1 MSGALVAKL
10 EVGDLVRLRG
20 REWTIEATPQNSDVD
35 SLRAFDLAC
44 IDDDAQG
51 ERLRVVLEAE
61 LDFRRVEDNLW
72 QQIGRSGTD
81 DPDVFAAHLRAVTW
95 RSATAADRNLFQAPF
110 RAGIRLD
117 PYQLLPL
124 AKALRLPRVNLLI
137 ADDVGLGKTV
147 EAGLVLREMLLR
159 RRVDYVLV
167 SSPAAMTAQWQDE
180 LAQKFG
186 LSFTII
192 DRDYLAAVRRNY
204 GFSANPWA
212 VGSRFTI
219 SHNLLADETYSDGLV
234 QLFGPFR
241 PRAMFILDE
250 AHHAAPASGIA
261 YATDSQFTVAVR
273 ILADR
278 FEHRLFLS
286 ATPHNGHSN
295 SFSSLLEILDPQRF
309 TRGVPVEP
317 EDLEPVMVRRLKSD
331 LLKLRVS
338 KFPIRDVKPIV
349 LSDLPEDTPELV
361 LSGLLDDYATWC
373 EEGLHGTSLGKARFV
388 MSGLQQRLLSSIP
401 AFARSLRRHLETLK
415 RHRDRAERAASDGA
429 AALMAEAS
437 DDQDFSEEADE
448 ESLLKLVQEQE
459 DDVAEAATASIMSS
473 LQSFDGAISRV
484 EKMLEIAR
492 NHERKPDARVRWL
505 IDWINEHMLAAP
517 GRWNERRVIIFT
529 QWEDTRIRLE
539 KRLKEEFGETDRG
552 EQRIATFTGI
562 TRQDRREQVKLA
574 FKADPAKE
582 PLRILLCTD
591 AAREGINLQTRCSD
605 LIHFDLPWNPS
616 RLEQRNGRIDR
627 KLQPAETVT
636 CRYFVYAQRPE
647 DVVLEALVRKTETIS
662 SQLGSAGQVL
672 GERIHQKLAAG
683 GITRRTAT
691 ALARDIDAEDGGAS
705 VGRARRDMTD
715 EPEKRLERL
724 SREVK
729 MLAGETE
736 QARKRVGI
744 EPEDLKSVVAT
755 ALARDGVP
763 LAPATDLHVDDAFR
777 IDPSLPI
784 FARDS
789 SWRDLFD
796 ELREGRPPIR
806 RRQLA
811 EWRAKKPVRA
821 IAFHPVI
828 LPDGRDADG
837 VVHVHPEH
845 RLLRRLLS
853 RFVSH
858 GFQAGLNRA
867 AVIYGP
873 GAQARVVLVGRLAL
887 FGPAAARLHEEIL
900 PVTALWSETAR
911 LGQRLRAF
919 GERGQLITMK
929 ELEDALKTAAVPP
942 RDIVDN
948 LLAGVHKD
956 LSELRPALEERARA
970 AAEEAKKDL
979 AEIASRES
987 AALKDLLTAQHD
999 RIRKAAAG
1007 KDSDQLE
1014 LDLSDPVERRQRAA
1028 DRRHWQ
1034 KRLEDLER
1042 ELIEEPKRV
1051 AESYTVR
1058 AQRLEPVGIVYLWPR
1073 PS

>member
-1 MSGALVAKL
+1 MSKDLVANL

-20 REWTIEATPQNSDVD
+20 REWTIESTPQNASSDGP
-35 SLRAFDLAC
+35 LAFDLAC

-51 ERLRVVLEAE
+51 EQLRVVLEAE
-61 LDFRRVEDNLW
+61 LDLRRVEDDLW
-72 QQIGRSGTD
+72 QQIGRSGSD
-81 DPDVFAAHLRAVTW
+81 DPDVFGAHLRAVTW

-159 RRVDYVLV
+159 RRVDYIVI

-186 LSFTII
+186 LGFTII

-212 VGSRFTI
+212 VGSRFII
-219 SHNLLADETYSDGLV
+219 SHNLLADETYSDGLAE
-234 QLFGPFR
+234 LLRPFR
-241 PRAMFILDE
+241 PRAMLILDE
-250 AHHAAPASGIA
+250 AHHAAPAGGIA
-261 YATDSQFTVAVR
+261 YATDSDFTVAVR
-273 ILADR
+273 TLAEL

-317 EDLEPVMVRRLKSD
+317 AALEPVMVRRLKSD
-331 LLKLRVS
+331 LLKLGVS
-338 KFPIRDVKPIV
+338 KFPLRVVEPIV
-349 LSDLPEDTPELV
+349 LRDLPADTPELV
-361 LSGLLDDYATWC
+361 LSDLLDKYATWC
-373 EEGLHGTSLGKARFV
+373 EQGLHGTALGKARFV
-388 MSGLQQRLLSSIP
+388 MSGLQQRQLSSIP
-401 AFARSLRRHLETLK
+401 AFYRSLRKHMETLK
-415 RHRDRAERAASDGA
+415 RHRDQAERAASEGA
-429 AALMAEAS
+429 AALLAQS
-437 DDQDFSEEADE
+437 SNDQDFSEEADE
-448 ESLLKLVQEQE
+448 ESLLKLVEKQEE
-459 DDVAEAATASIMSS
+459 EIAEAATATIMSG
-473 LQSFDGAISRV
+473 LQSFDGAISRA
-484 EKMLEIAR
+484 EKMLEIAK
-492 NHERKPDARVRWL
+492 NNERKSDVRVRWL
-505 IDWINEHMLAAP
+505 IGWVEENMFAAP
-517 GRWNERRVIIFT
+517 GRWNDRRLIIFT
-529 QWEDTRIRLE
+529 QWEDTRIWLE
-539 KRLKEEFGETDRG
+539 KRLKEAFGETDRG
-552 EQRIATFTGI
+552 EERIATFTGI

-574 FKADPAKE
+574 FNADPARE

-605 LIHFDLPWNPS
+605 LVHFDLPWNPS

-627 KLQPAETVT
+627 KLQPADTVT
-636 CRYFVYAQRPE
+636 CRYFVYVQRPE

-672 GERIHQKLAAG
+672 GERIHQKLTAG
-683 GITRRTAT
+683 GISRRTAT
-691 ALARDIDAEDGGAS
+691 TLARDIDAEDGGPS

-729 MLAGETE
+729 MLTGEME

-744 EPEDLKSVVAT
+744 EPAELKSVVAT

-763 LAPATDLHVDDAFR
+763 LTPATDLSVDDTFR
-777 IDPSLPI
+777 IDPSLPV

-789 SWRDLFD
+789 SWADLFD
-796 ELREGRPPIR
+796 ELREGRPPLR
-806 RRQLA
+806 RRRLA
-811 EWRAKKPVRA
+811 EWRAKKQVRA

-837 VVHVHPEH
+837 VVHVHLEH
-845 RLLRRLLS
+845 RLVRRLLS

-867 AVIYGP
+867 AAIYGP
-873 GAQARVVLVGRLAL
+873 GSQPRVVLIGRLAL

-900 PVTALWSETAR
+900 PVTALWSDAAR
-911 LGQRLRAF
+911 SGQGLRAF
-919 GERGQLITMK
+919 GERGQQTTMK

-942 RDIVDN
+942 REVVDK
-948 LLAGVHKD
+948 LLSGLGKD
-956 LSELRPALEERARA
+956 LSDLRQALEERAHV

-979 AEIASRES
+979 TEIASRES
-987 AALKDLLTAQHD
+987 AALKNLLTAQRD

-1014 LDLSDPVERRQRAA
+1014 LDLSDPAERRQRLA
-1028 DRRHWQ
+1028 DRRHWE
-1034 KRLEDLER
+1034 KRLQDLER
-1042 ELIEEPKRV
+1042 ELVGEPKRV
-1051 AESYTVR
+1051 ADSYTVR

-1073 PS
+1073 S